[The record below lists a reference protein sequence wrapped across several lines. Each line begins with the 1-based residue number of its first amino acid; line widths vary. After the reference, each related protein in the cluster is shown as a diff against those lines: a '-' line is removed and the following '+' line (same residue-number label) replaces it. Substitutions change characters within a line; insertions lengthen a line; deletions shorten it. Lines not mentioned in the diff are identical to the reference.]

1 MLAIRNRLIYASM
14 LAYTMN
20 TTRFMGITTTILSV
34 ALMALFVQPSVD
46 FSQDAFAEK
55 KLMEN
60 DSLNTVTQIQTQ
72 DNVSLEFEVPETIM
86 AGKLIPI
93 NSRVIDSERNANLSH
108 TDWSYAIIGPNGQV
122 VHKTTTLHGH
132 FGVMNF
138 KDSFPEAGTYTVKY
152 TVLSSGPSMLGSPV
166 PEMGQTRAVVSGD
179 LLKFAEDPTNNFG
192 SRSFEFSV
200 DVENQG
206 KTVII
211 EGSEPNTE
219 ISVTLSTQPERI
231 VVGQPTTLLLDI
243 NDAKTGEDATH
254 VDGLIS
260 INRGYFHYP
269 STSGDQPNTPIP
281 LPLNGAY
288 HGHRGAISTT
298 HTFTQPGT
306 YLIKADLSVVPYSVP
321 LFGKAATVFTIQ
333 VADNGEVQSIQQT
346 QQSQPEKK
354 NAVDIIGLES
364 PFYLPNE
371 KRVSAGETV
380 IFDNVDGNQHTVT
393 SVKVGTTEHD
403 GKFDSGLM
411 QPGEK
416 YELVLN
422 EKGTYHYYCALHTG
436 MQGTIIVS

>member
-1 MLAIRNRLIYASM
+1 MIAIRDTLIYASM
-14 LAYTMN
+14 IAFTMN
-20 TTRFMGITTTILSV
+20 TTRFMGISTTILSV
-34 ALMALFVQPSVD
+34 ALMALFAQPSID

-55 KLMEN
+55 KSMED
-60 DSLNTVTQIQTQ
+60 DSVKTITQIQTQ
-72 DNVSLEFEVPETIM
+72 DNVSLEFDVPETIM

-93 NSRVIDSERNANLSH
+93 NAKVIDSDRNANLSH
-108 TDWSYAIIGPNGQV
+108 TDWSYAIIGPDGQV

-138 KDSFPEAGTYTVKY
+138 KDSFPEAGEYTIKY
-152 TVLSSGPSMLGSPV
+152 TVLSSGPFMLGSPV

-192 SRSFEFSV
+192 TRSFEFTV
-200 DVENQG
+200 NVENQG

-211 EGSEPNTE
+211 EGSEPDTE

-231 VVGQPTTLLLDI
+231 VVGQPTTLLLDV

-254 VDGLIS
+254 VDGLLS

-288 HGHRGAISTT
+288 HGHLGAISTT

-306 YLIKADLSVVPYSVP
+306 YVIKADLSVVPYSVP
-321 LFGKAATVFTIQ
+321 LFGGATAVFTIQ
-333 VADNGEVQSIQQT
+333 VADNGEVQSIQQMK
-346 QQSQPEKK
+346 QSQSEKK
-354 NAVDIIGLES
+354 NTVDIVGLES

-371 KRVSAGETV
+371 KKVSAGETI

-393 SVKVGTTEHD
+393 SVKAGTTEYD

-416 YELVLN
+416 YELTLS